1 MDICYYKHVYE
12 NNLFA
17 HLPSIENLTIN
28 VLTEKVKDMGGY
40 LLNFNLDNLV
50 NLKCLSLTGRLHK
63 DFNFGLFKTICN
75 HLEKLSINFP
85 NVNNTYLA
93 KLFSKHQFPVLQTF
107 SIRLPEKIK
116 KLDKKL
122 FNGFSTLQNLIL
134 DYKRFQEMNKD
145 VLSNLKQLA
154 CLDLRRNW
162 IQSLDCID
170 FSGFTNMKYLNLSE
184 NSLNSIEAKQFSN
197 LTNLRALDLSE
208 NQLTILDT
216 KVFSNMKHLKWL
228 NLNKNKL
235 TEFDLSI
242 MDYIKEIKEI
252 SLLGNPIN
260 NKDEI
265 SDRFKESKIEFKI

>member
-1 MDICYYKHVYE
+1 MEISYYKHVYQH
-12 NNLFA
+12 NPFV

-28 VLTEKVKDMGGY
+28 VLTEKVKDMTGY
-40 LLNFNLDNLV
+40 LSNFNLDCLV
-50 NLKCLSLTGRLHK
+50 NLKCLSLTCRLHK

-75 HLEKLSINFP
+75 HLEKLSIDFP

-93 KLFSKHQFPVLQTF
+93 KLFSKHKFPVLQTF
-107 SIRLPEKIK
+107 DIRLPDKIK
-116 KLDKKL
+116 KLDKKW

-134 DYKRFQEMNKD
+134 DYKRFLEINKD
-145 VLSNLKQLA
+145 VLSNLKQLT
-154 CLDLRRNW
+154 CLELRRNW
-162 IQSLDCID
+162 IGPLEAID
-170 FSGFTNMKYLNLSE
+170 FSGLANIKYLNLSGNE
-184 NSLNSIEAKQFSN
+184 IKCIDAKQFAY
-197 LTNLRALDLSE
+197 LTNLRALDLSD
-208 NQLTILDT
+208 NKLTTLDP

-242 MDYIKEIKEI
+242 IDYIKEITEI
-252 SLLGNPIN
+252 SLLENPII